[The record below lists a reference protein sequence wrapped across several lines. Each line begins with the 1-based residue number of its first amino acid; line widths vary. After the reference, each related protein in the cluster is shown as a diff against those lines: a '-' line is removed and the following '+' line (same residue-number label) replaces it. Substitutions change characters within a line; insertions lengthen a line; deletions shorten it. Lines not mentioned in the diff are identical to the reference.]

1 MKYYYEDLNIG
12 DEFYSNYYTV
22 TKEEILTF
30 AKQYDQLPIHTKEND
45 ENKLFSSVIAS
56 GWHLSALTMRLMVE
70 ALLSNSSALI
80 SPGVEKIEWKKP
92 VFPNDKIK
100 ITMTVSEKRLSKK
113 KKGLGIIKFNIK
125 MMNQNNEEVLSMI
138 PTGFFG
144 CRKE

>member
-12 DEFYSNYYTV
+12 DEFYSDYYTV

-45 ENKLFSSVIAS
+45 ENPFADTVIAS
-56 GWHLSALTMRLMVE
+56 GWNLCALTMRLMIE
-70 ALLSNSSALI
+70 ALLGNSSALI
-80 SPGVEKIEWKKP
+80 SPGIEKIEWKNP

-100 ITMTVSEKRLSKK
+100 INMKIEEKRLSKK
-113 KKGLGIIKFNIK
+113 KKGLGIIKFSVE
-125 MMNQNNEEVLSMI
+125 MMNQDYEIVLTMI

-144 CRKE
+144 CK